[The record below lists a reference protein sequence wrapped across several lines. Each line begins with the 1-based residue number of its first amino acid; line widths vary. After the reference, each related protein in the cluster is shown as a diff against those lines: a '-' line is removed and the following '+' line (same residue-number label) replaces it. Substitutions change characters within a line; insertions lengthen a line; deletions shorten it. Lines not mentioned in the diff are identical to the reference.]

1 MIEQDADMK
10 AESWDNCHWVFMK
23 LFKRDTISKQEL
35 QVGKGFAK
43 VLNKIGNDVVK
54 LSCTPS
60 ILLSVVMGTRSA
72 LYGQKHKQ

>member
-1 MIEQDADMK
+1 
-10 AESWDNCHWVFMK
+10 MK

-54 LSCTPS
+54 LSCTLS
-60 ILLSVVMGTRSA
+60 ILLSVVTGTKSA
-72 LYGQKHKQ
+72 NCMDRNANNNKINAATVFTIQKHILSKQ